1 MSLHQAPD
9 FSKLPADIRAEFA
22 AAELITAGL
31 MEQIFFHPK
40 GIFRR
45 NFRKDILE
53 TKVVSDDTDL
63 QKTHHWE
70 LSREGLYDM
79 LPEGIFHQ
87 PRRNPYKRP
96 QDMVDEYKRQQAEE
110 KAARTFFL
118 PFEQVFYK
126 MRLLLEM
133 KEAEAFAGFVS
144 ETQQKLW
151 SRFLN
156 LGEDLDQNQL
166 MTLLRLMPIRRQMLG
181 DWELTASGISLILG
195 EEVDIRIL
203 QAENHEVGA
212 FRIPGLGAANL
223 GVDFVLGDQVN
234 DHVPELEL
242 VVGPV
247 NRAKVDHYLPE
258 GKGRKFLDLLC
269 DYFLPLEV
277 MCYINI
283 VPETETAD
291 FSLSA
296 DGVQSAARLGYTTV
310 LQP

>member
-1 MSLHQAPD
+1 MSLHEAPD

-22 AAELITAGL
+22 AAELISAGL
-31 MEQIFFHPK
+31 IEQIFFHPSS
-40 GIFRR
+40 IFRR

-53 TKVVSDDTDL
+53 TRLASDDTDL
-63 QKTHHWE
+63 QKIHHWE

-79 LPEGIFHQ
+79 LPEGVFHQ
-87 PRRNPYKRP
+87 PRRNPYKRK

-118 PFEQVFYK
+118 PFEQVFYQ

-144 ETQQKLW
+144 EAQQKLW

-156 LGEDLDQNQL
+156 LGGGLSQTQL
-166 MTLLRLMPIRRQMLG
+166 MALLQIMPIRRQLLG

-195 EEVDIRIL
+195 EAVDIRLL
-203 QAENHEVGA
+203 QAESHSVGV
-212 FRIPGLGAANL
+212 FRIPALGAANL
-223 GVDFVLGDQVN
+223 GVDFVLGEQVN
-234 DHVPELEL
+234 DHIPELEL
-242 VVGPV
+242 IVGPV
-247 NRAKVDHYLPE
+247 MREKLELYLPE

-277 MCYINI
+277 ACHIKI
-283 VPETETAD
+283 VPEAETAA
-291 FSLSA
+291 FSLP
-296 DGVQSAARLGYTTV
+296 DDTEQSVARLGYTTV
-310 LQP
+310 LQT